1 MENLGEEQDVWDLGY
16 GEQGRVQSDTRK
28 VGRGL
33 YLEDSGEP
41 WRNFK
46 KERGVVT
53 QSDFLS
59 SLSEHHGRCML
70 RGRRGRC
77 WKRLEAGRPVERL
90 RC

>member
-1 MENLGEEQDVWDLGY
+1 MENLGEEQGVLDLGY

-53 QSDFLS
+53 QSDLFT
-59 SLSEHHGRCML
+59 L
-70 RGRRGRC
+70 RAS
-77 WKRLEAGRPVERL
+77 WKMHAAGEEREVLE
-90 RC
+90 